1 MFFYSNFWPPNQA
14 NNNRRFARCSRF
26 LVFWSRLSLI
36 TMRIRKIYLTMFDFV
51 NVVSLNNSKYHVN
64 IPLIV
69 RFSSSY
75 VSSYSTDI
83 FMMRSKL
90 PKPNTCI
97 VCTIHFR
104 TNEEKKHPVEL
115 MSLKILNMSDNVGIF
130 YPDTVERLKKVQ
142 FFLKYLLTLL

>member
-1 MFFYSNFWPPNQA
+1 
-14 NNNRRFARCSRF
+14 
-26 LVFWSRLSLI
+26 
-36 TMRIRKIYLTMFDFV
+36 MFDFV

-83 FMMRSKL
+83 FMMRL

-142 FFLKYLLTLL
+142 LF